1 MSGLDAV
8 QPAMALLPGSS
19 HFIVGEDPAYD
30 FSGVGEHL
38 YVEIEK
44 EGLTTDQVAE
54 ALAKATGKGPRDI
67 GYAGRKDRWG
77 ITRQWFS
84 IHFGEAERLGALADH
99 LSATGRAVVLG
110 HTRHGNKLR
119 LGHLAG
125 NRFRLGLGGVATSGA
140 LQAGI
145 VRLLR
150 DGIVNT
156 FGKQRFGFGGAT
168 LEIARAWA
176 LRDATATVQWMVD
189 PSGAWR
195 YGMELPAGFRSGP
208 EGRVLGALRHGA
220 SPEAAL
226 RGVGDQLRKLAAS
239 AAQSAVFNAIVAER
253 QRLGLLH
260 TARVGDLAMTVRG
273 AVFTVTADE
282 FAATN
287 VRAAPGSLDARMT
300 APLPGATGI
309 KPAPAVE
316 AEERAW
322 SAPTG
327 VDWAWF
333 DDKQPLNSPGERRPV
348 VISFRAAPTIT
359 VGAQG
364 APTWLEFSL
373 PSGAYA
379 TEVLAQLGITV
390 PEDRRGTGVPIA

>member
-1 MSGLDAV
+1 MSGADAA

-19 HFIVGEDPAYD
+19 HFIVGEDPAYV

-54 ALAKATGKGPRDI
+54 ALAKATGRGPRDI

-84 IHFGEAERLGALADH
+84 IHFGEAERLSALPQ
-99 LSATGRAVVLG
+99 LVSQSGRAEVLS

-125 NRFRLGLGGVATSGA
+125 NRFRLGLGGVSA
-140 LQAGI
+140 LAPLAAGI
-145 VRLLR
+145 QRLER
-150 DGIVNT
+150 DGIVNS
-156 FGKQRFGFGGAT
+156 FGRQRFGFGGAT

-176 LRDATATVQWMVD
+176 GRDATATVQWIVD

-195 YGMELPAGFRSGP
+195 FGMELPAGFRSGP

-220 SPEAAL
+220 SAEAAL

-253 QRLGLLH
+253 QRLGILH
-260 TARVGDLAMTVRG
+260 SARVGDLAMTVRG
-273 AVFTVTADE
+273 AVFTVTDE
-282 FAATN
+282 ELAATN
-287 VRAAPGSLDARMT
+287 ARAAPGTLDARMT

-309 KPAPAVE
+309 RPGPAVE

-322 SAPTG
+322 SAATG

-333 DDKQPLNSPGERRPV
+333 DEGQPLHSPGERRPV

-359 VGAQG
+359 LGADG

-390 PEDRRGTGVPIA
+390 PEDRRGAAAPSA